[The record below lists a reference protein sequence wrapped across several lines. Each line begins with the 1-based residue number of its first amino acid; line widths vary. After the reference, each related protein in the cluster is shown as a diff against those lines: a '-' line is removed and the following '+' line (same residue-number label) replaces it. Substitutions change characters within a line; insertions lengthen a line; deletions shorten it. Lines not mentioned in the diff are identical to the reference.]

1 MNTEVP
7 MDILIK
13 FWAKTT
19 HDKEKYPNAYHP
31 LLCHMIDVAMVT
43 QVMWNQVI
51 ATATKKRIVEVLGLS
66 SNSESIEAAG
76 KLIAFISGLHDIG
89 KASPPFAHRKT
100 PQDIYKIYDNTKFAK
115 KKEPADPECAPH
127 GYVTASQLPIIL
139 KDCFCFNYNFADKI
153 SVVIGGHHGVFP
165 RCENT
170 QEIGDCTDLRGGKN
184 WENARRALAL
194 ELAQALDFSSNRI
207 SVKIVD
213 IDNATAMII
222 AGLVSVADWIGS
234 NTDYFPCEITN
245 QHNPGQ
251 VDIYAYTVKSRSQ
264 AVRALS
270 KLGWLGW
277 VEPTQPLS
285 FSELFHSIQ
294 NPNSM
299 QREVEQLATQLR
311 SPGIVVIEA
320 PMGEGKTEAA
330 MFLADHWN
338 AILNQRGIYFA
349 LPTQATSN
357 QMFGRV
363 RDFLQARYPQDKT
376 LLQLMHGHASLSAEF
391 QTLLKAHSTEINIQG
406 VYADDHS
413 YSCTPG
419 VVAAEWFTHRKR
431 GLLAPFGVGTIDQA
445 LLAVLQTRHVFVRLF
460 GLAHKIVIID
470 EVHAY
475 DAYMSVLL
483 ERLLKWLG
491 ALGSPVILLSA
502 TLPKSKRDSL
512 IKAYLKGLKVPD
524 YQQTTASTYPLITWA
539 TRDGHGKCHIQ
550 TSKSNSRT
558 LYLRDFSG
566 DLNKLGEELSKILV
580 EGGCI
585 AIICNTVQKAQDI
598 YEALSPYFPE
608 NASDG
613 HPVLDLLHARFL
625 YKDRAERELRSLIR
639 FGKPGAS
646 VTDQHGSVYKVN
658 RPNRAI
664 LVATQIIEQSLD
676 LDFDLMISE
685 HAPIDLL
692 LQRSG
697 RLHRHKRNRPA
708 KMEHPTL
715 WIIPNNPDDRLDFGI
730 NSLVYDEH
738 VLLRSYLCLQKRN
751 HIRIPED
758 VAELIES
765 VYSSRPCI
773 DTEIINKWQETANR
787 LQEKK
792 EAKEDNA
799 KQKLI
804 LPPHCQDFFQDFNSE
819 LEEDNPDIH
828 KTFQALTRDDDTPN
842 VQVVLLHNFEEDRK
856 EASRLDQTRWLLERS
871 VSISSRMIADSLTK
885 KAPESCWRENPLL
898 RHHRLLV
905 LNNNSEVQ
913 VGQSQL
919 RLDKRLGIVI
929 SKLPEEK

>member
-1 MNTEVP
+1 MNTEVS
-7 MDILIK
+7 MDILIR

-43 QVMWNQVI
+43 QVMWDQVI
-51 ATATKKRIVEVLGLS
+51 PTATKKRIVELLGLS
-66 SNSESIEAAG
+66 ANSESIEAAG

-89 KASPPFAHRKT
+89 KASPPFAHRQT

-115 KKEPADPECAPH
+115 KKEPPNPTDAPH
-127 GYVTASQLPIIL
+127 GYVTTSQLPIIL
-139 KDCFCFNYNFADKI
+139 KDCFCFNPKFAEKI
-153 SVVIGGHHGVFP
+153 SIVIGGHHGVFP
-165 RCENT
+165 RCQNT
-170 QEIGDCTDLRGGKN
+170 QEIDDCTDLRGGKN

-194 ELAQALDFSSNRI
+194 ELAQALDFSSDHI
-207 SVKIVD
+207 SLRSVD
-213 IDNATAMII
+213 IDNATAMML

-245 QHNPGQ
+245 QYNLGQ
-251 VDIYAYTVKSRSQ
+251 IDISAYTVKSRGQ
-264 AVRALS
+264 AVKALS

-277 VEPTQPLS
+277 VEATQPLS
-285 FSELFHSIQ
+285 FSELFRSIQ

-299 QREVEQLATQLR
+299 QREVERLATQLR
-311 SPGIVVIEA
+311 SPGIAVIEA

-363 RDFLQARYPQDKT
+363 RDFLQVRYPQDKT

-391 QTLLKAHSTEINIQG
+391 QTLLKKHSTEIKIQG

-460 GLAHKIVIID
+460 GLAHKTVIID

-483 ERLLKWLG
+483 ERLLTWLG

-502 TLPKSKRDSL
+502 TLPKDKRDSL
-512 IKAYLKGLKVPD
+512 IKAYLKGLKAPD
-524 YQQTTASTYPLITWA
+524 YQQQQFSTYPLITWA
-539 TRDGHGKCHIQ
+539 TRDGHGKCHIEI
-550 TSKSNSRT
+550 SKSNSRT
-558 LYLRDFSG
+558 LYLREFSG
-566 DLNKLGEELSKILV
+566 DLNKLGEELSKILA
-580 EGGCI
+580 ERGCI

-598 YEALSPYFPE
+598 YEALSPHFPE

-639 FGKPGAS
+639 FGKPEAS
-646 VTDQHGSVYKVN
+646 VIDQHGNVHKVN
-658 RPNRAI
+658 RPDRAI

-685 HAPIDLL
+685 HAPVDLL

-697 RLHRHKRNRPA
+697 RLHRHKRDRPA

-715 WIIPNNPDDRLDFGI
+715 WIISNNSDNKLDFGI

-765 VYSSRPCI
+765 VYDSRSCT
-773 DTEIINKWQETANR
+773 DAEIMDKWQETADR
-787 LQEKK
+787 LQTKQRDK
-792 EAKEDNA
+792 ESKAKIA
-799 KQKLI
+799 LI
-804 LPPHCQDFFQDFNSE
+804 LPPHEQGLFEDFNQE

-828 KTFQALTRDDDTPN
+828 KTLQASTRDDDTPN
-842 VQVVLLHNFEEDRK
+842 VQVVLLHSFEEDRK
-856 EASRLDQTRWLLERS
+856 QAANLDQTRWLLERS
-871 VSISSRMIADSLTK
+871 VSISSRTIAHSLIQ

-905 LNNNSEVQ
+905 LNNSEVQ

-919 RLDKRLGIVI
+919 RLDKRLGVVI
-929 SKLPEEK
+929 SKMSEGK